1 MAAGQDPKPMALM
14 VRDAEAGSHLGG
26 LHLWPLRDWD
36 LTAAVDLHAG
46 EWVYVIK
53 GRAHPCR
60 IASDR

>member
-26 LHLWPLRDWD
+26 LHLWD

-46 EWVYVIK
+46 EWIYVIK

-60 IASDR
+60 ISSDR